1 MSHIVAPGLSPSVL
15 PTPGQGCRWPSGAPQ
30 DPARLPGSGFC
41 PRLAQPPWREAS
53 ATKQEAVGGRGQ
65 RGQTI
70 LSRQGRGGGREVE
83 GSRHVIPACG
93 SQGKGEPQAKGS
105 RAPPPR
111 PTQGLNCG
119 GREGTLA
126 SHPHPLAP
134 AQGLLLGPCPPP
146 ISGEKV
152 RLCVLPD
159 SCNESH
165 IHSVLCAYWK
175 ASLCLLGSL

>member
-1 MSHIVAPGLSPSVL
+1 MSHTVAPGLPPTVL
-15 PTPGQGCRWPSGAPQ
+15 PTPGQGCQRPPGAPQ
-30 DPARLPGSGFC
+30 DPAWLPGSGFC
-41 PRLAQPPWREAS
+41 PRSAQPPWREAS
-53 ATKQEAVGGRGQ
+53 AAKQEAVGGKGQ

-83 GSRHVIPACG
+83 GSKHVTPACG

-105 RAPPPR
+105 RGPL
-111 PTQGLNCG
+111 GLSCG

-134 AQGLLLGPCPPP
+134 PPRASSSTHGGPCPPP